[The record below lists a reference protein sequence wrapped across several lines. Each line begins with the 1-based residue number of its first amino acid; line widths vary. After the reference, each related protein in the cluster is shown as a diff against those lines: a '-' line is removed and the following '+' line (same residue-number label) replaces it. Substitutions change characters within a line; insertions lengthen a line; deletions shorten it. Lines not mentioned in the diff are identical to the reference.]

1 MKDVATLIVGR
12 PNNMRGKALQT
23 ILKGLALVA
32 CFSAS
37 AANYPC
43 SGRKGGV
50 SHCMGQYFVCND
62 GTTSQSKKIC
72 SAADAEKPRPSKKGS
87 PKG

>member
-1 MKDVATLIVGR
+1 MITPRNVLLIGLISLVATTFAA
-12 PNNMRGKALQT
+12 N
-23 ILKGLALVA
+23 
-32 CFSAS
+32 

-62 GTTSQSKKIC
+62 GTTSQSKKVC
-72 SAADAEKPRPSKKGS
+72 SASDHPPPGKPTKGKAK
-87 PKG
+87 P